1 MRLNWVFRWMCRGGR
16 SLALGLL
23 LGIGASLVG
32 AQTGWPTKPVRIV
45 VPYPP
50 GGAND
55 ILARVV
61 SEKLSTAIGQP
72 VLVDN
77 RPGAGAVVGTEH
89 VVRAAPDGYTFLMA
103 ASGPIVFNPALM
115 NKLSYNPLR
124 DLAPVSIVGSFPLVL
139 GVREDFPARNLKEL
153 IQYTQ
158 ARPNQSAYSHP
169 TASFQLVMEWLKTR
183 TGLQG
188 IHVPYQGS
196 APSVNAV
203 LTGEVQMTLIDT
215 GPIAPMLQAGKV
227 RALAV
232 TSDQRLANYPNVPT
246 LKEQG
251 VDLAVNLWSGLLAP
265 AGTPVPIIARVQAE
279 VARIMAMPDVVDRMN
294 KLDIRPVGG
303 TPAEMAKTIA
313 SEIEL
318 WSGVARANQIT
329 AQ

>member
-1 MRLNWVFRWMCRGGR
+1 MLFHSLRRLVRR
-16 SLALGLL
+16 SLGAALLGLW
-23 LGIGASLVG
+23 AWAPAVW
-32 AQTGWPTKPVRIV
+32 AQTPWPAKPVRIV

-61 SEKLSTAIGQP
+61 SEKLAGALGQP
-72 VLVDN
+72 VLVEN

-115 NKLSYNPLR
+115 SKLSYNPLR
-124 DLAPVSIVGSFPLVL
+124 DLTPVSIVGSFPLVL
-139 GVREDFPARNLKEL
+139 AVRDDFPARNLKEL
-153 IQYTQ
+153 VQHTQ
-158 ARPNQSAYSHP
+158 SNPNQSAYSHP
-169 TASFQLVMEWLKTR
+169 TTSFQLVMELLKTR
-183 TGLQG
+183 TGLKG

-215 GPIAPMLQAGKV
+215 GPITPMLQAGRV

-232 TSDQRLANYPNVPT
+232 TSDQRLANYPMVPT

-251 VDLAVNLWSGLLAP
+251 IDLSVNLWSGLLAP
-265 AGTPVPIIARVQAE
+265 AGTPPAIIQRVQTE
-279 VARIMAMPDVVDRMN
+279 VARIMAMPEVIERMS
-294 KLDIRPVGG
+294 KLDIRPIGG
-303 TPAEMAKTIA
+303 TPADMARTIA
-313 SEIEL
+313 AEIEL
-318 WSGVARANQIT
+318 WTGVARANQIT
-329 AQ
+329 AN

>member
-1 MRLNWVFRWMCRGGR
+1 MLFHSQRRRVRR
-16 SLALGLL
+16 SLSAALLCL
-23 LGIGASLVG
+23 WAWAPAVW
-32 AQTGWPTKPVRIV
+32 AQAPWPAKPVRIV

-61 SEKLSTAIGQP
+61 SEKLAGALGQP
-72 VLVDN
+72 VLVEN

-115 NKLSYNPLR
+115 SKLSYNPLK

-139 GVREDFPARNLKEL
+139 AVRDDFAARNLKEL
-153 IQYTQ
+153 VQYTQ
-158 ARPNQSAYSHP
+158 ANPNQSAYSHP
-169 TASFQLVMEWLKTR
+169 TTSFQLVMEWLKAR
-183 TGLQG
+183 TGLKG

-215 GPIAPMLQAGKV
+215 GPITPMLQAGRV

-232 TSDQRLANYPNVPT
+232 TSDQRLANHPAVPT

-251 VDLAVNLWSGLLAP
+251 IDLSVNLWSGLLAP
-265 AGTPVPIIARVQAE
+265 AGTPPAIIQRVQGE
-279 VARIMAMPDVVDRMN
+279 VARIMAMPDVIERMN
-294 KLDIRPVGG
+294 KLDIRPIGG
-303 TPAEMAKTIA
+303 TPADMARTIA
-313 SEIEL
+313 AEIEL
-318 WSGVARANQIT
+318 WTGVARANQIT
-329 AQ
+329 AN

>member
-23 LGIGASLVG
+23 LGVGVSLVG
-32 AQTGWPTKPVRIV
+32 AQTVWPTKPVRIV

-115 NKLSYNPLR
+115 SKLSYNPLR

-169 TASFQLVMEWLKTR
+169 TTSFQLVMEWLKTR
-183 TGLQG
+183 TGMQG

>member
-16 SLALGLL
+16 SLAIGLL
-23 LGIGASLVG
+23 LGIGASMVG

-115 NKLSYNPLR
+115 SKLSYNPLR

-169 TASFQLVMEWLKTR
+169 TTSFQLVMEWLKTR

-265 AGTPVPIIARVQAE
+265 AGTPAPIIARVQAE

-303 TPAEMAKTIA
+303 TPADMAKTIA

>member
-1 MRLNWVFRWMCRGGR
+1 MAAIFG
-16 SLALGLL
+16 LAVLTP
-23 LGIGASLVG
+23 AAW
-32 AQTGWPTKPVRIV
+32 AQANWPTKPVRIV

-61 SEKLSTAIGQP
+61 SDKLSIAIGQP
-72 VLVDN
+72 VVVEN

-89 VVRAAPDGYTFLMA
+89 VVRSAPDGYTFLMA

-115 NKLSYNPLR
+115 PKLSYNPLR

-139 GVREDFPARNLKEL
+139 AVRDDFPARNLKEL
-153 IQYTQ
+153 VQHTQ
-158 ARPNQSAYSHP
+158 AHPNQSAYSHP
-169 TASFQLVMEWLKTR
+169 TTSFQLVMELLKTR
-183 TGLQG
+183 TGLKG

-215 GPIAPMLQAGKV
+215 GPITPMLQAARV

-232 TSDQRLANYPNVPT
+232 TSEQRLTNYPSLPT

-251 VDLAVNLWSGLLAP
+251 VDLSVNLWSGLLAP
-265 AGTPVPIIARVQAE
+265 AGTPSAVIHRVQVE
-279 VARIMAMPDVVDRMN
+279 VARIMAMPDVIERMN
-294 KLDIRPVGG
+294 KLDIRPLGG
-303 TPAEMAKTIA
+303 TPAEMARTIA
-313 SEIEL
+313 NEIEL

-329 AQ
+329 AN

>member
-1 MRLNWVFRWMCRGGR
+1 
-16 SLALGLL
+16 
-23 LGIGASLVG
+23 
-32 AQTGWPTKPVRIV
+32 
-45 VPYPP
+45 
-50 GGAND
+50 
-55 ILARVV
+55 LARVV

-115 NKLSYNPLR
+115 SKLSYNPLR

-169 TASFQLVMEWLKTR
+169 TTSFQLVMEWLKTR

-265 AGTPVPIIARVQAE
+265 AGTPAPIIARVQAE

-303 TPAEMAKTIA
+303 SPADMAKTIA

>member
-1 MRLNWVFRWMCRGGR
+1 
-16 SLALGLL
+16 
-23 LGIGASLVG
+23 
-32 AQTGWPTKPVRIV
+32 
-45 VPYPP
+45 
-50 GGAND
+50 
-55 ILARVV
+55 
-61 SEKLSTAIGQP
+61 
-72 VLVDN
+72 
-77 RPGAGAVVGTEH
+77 
-89 VVRAAPDGYTFLMA
+89 
-103 ASGPIVFNPALM
+103 
-115 NKLSYNPLR
+115 
-124 DLAPVSIVGSFPLVL
+124 
-139 GVREDFPARNLKEL
+139 
-153 IQYTQ
+153 
-158 ARPNQSAYSHP
+158 
-169 TASFQLVMEWLKTR
+169 
-183 TGLQG
+183 
-188 IHVPYQGS
+188 
-196 APSVNAV
+196 VNAV

-303 TPAEMAKTIA
+303 TPADMAKTIA

>member
-1 MRLNWVFRWMCRGGR
+1 MLIHRPHR
-16 SLALGLL
+16 SLRRSLSVALLGLAAL
-23 LGIGASLVG
+23 APTVW
-32 AQTGWPTKPVRIV
+32 AQANWPAKPVRIV

-61 SEKLSTAIGQP
+61 SEKLSGAIGQP
-72 VLVDN
+72 VVVEN

-89 VVRAAPDGYTFLMA
+89 VVRSAPDGYTFLMA

-115 NKLSYNPLR
+115 PKLSYNPLR

-139 GVREDFPARNLKEL
+139 AVRDDFPARNLKEL
-153 IQYTQ
+153 VQHTQ
-158 ARPNQSAYSHP
+158 ANPNQSAYSHP
-169 TASFQLVMEWLKTR
+169 TTSFQLVMEWLKGR
-183 TGLQG
+183 TGLKG

-215 GPIAPMLQAGKV
+215 GPITPMLQAGRV

-232 TSDQRLANYPNVPT
+232 TSDQRLANHPTVPT
-246 LKEQG
+246 FKEQG
-251 VDLAVNLWSGLLAP
+251 IDLSVNLWSGLLAP
-265 AGTPVPIIARVQAE
+265 AGTPAPILQRMQAE
-279 VARIMAMPDVVDRMN
+279 VARIMAMPDVIERMN
-294 KLDIRPVGG
+294 KLDIRPMGG
-303 TPAEMAKTIA
+303 TPADMARTIA
-313 SEIEL
+313 AEIEL

>member
-1 MRLNWVFRWMCRGGR
+1 MFVHRHIQTARR
-16 SLALGLL
+16 SLALAL
-23 LGIGASLVG
+23 LGLAVMSPVTSW
-32 AQTGWPTKPVRIV
+32 AQAGWPAKPVRIV

-61 SEKLSTAIGQP
+61 SEKLSGAIGQP
-72 VLVDN
+72 VLVEN

-89 VVRAAPDGYTFLMA
+89 VVRSAPDGYTFLMA

-115 NKLSYNPLR
+115 SKLSYNPLR

-139 GVREDFPARNLKEL
+139 AVRDDFPARNIKDLV
-153 IQYTQ
+153 QYTQ
-158 ARPNQSAYSHP
+158 ANPNLSAYSHP
-169 TASFQLVMEWLKTR
+169 TTSFQLVMEWLKTR
-183 TGLQG
+183 TGLKG

-215 GPIAPMLQAGKV
+215 GPIAPMLQAGRV

-232 TSDQRLANYPNVPT
+232 TSDQRLSNYPAVPT

-251 VDLAVNLWSGLLAP
+251 IDLSVSLWSGLLAP
-265 AGTPVPIIARVQAE
+265 AGTPVAIINRVHTE
-279 VARIMAMPDVVDRMN
+279 VARIMAMPDVLERMN
-294 KLDIRPVGG
+294 KLDIRPIGG
-303 TPAEMAKTIA
+303 TPADMARTIA

-329 AQ
+329 AN

>member
-1 MRLNWVFRWMCRGGR
+1 
-16 SLALGLL
+16 
-23 LGIGASLVG
+23 
-32 AQTGWPTKPVRIV
+32 

-169 TASFQLVMEWLKTR
+169 TTSFQLVMEWLKTR
-183 TGLQG
+183 TGMQG

-294 KLDIRPVGG
+294 KLDIRPGG
-303 TPAEMAKTIA
+303 GPPADMAKTIA

>member
-16 SLALGLL
+16 SLAIGLL

-72 VLVDN
+72 VLVEN

-115 NKLSYNPLR
+115 SKLSYNPLR

-169 TASFQLVMEWLKTR
+169 TTSFQLVMEWLKTR

-303 TPAEMAKTIA
+303 TPADMAKTIA

>member
-1 MRLNWVFRWMCRGGR
+1 
-16 SLALGLL
+16 
-23 LGIGASLVG
+23 
-32 AQTGWPTKPVRIV
+32 
-45 VPYPP
+45 
-50 GGAND
+50 
-55 ILARVV
+55 
-61 SEKLSTAIGQP
+61 
-72 VLVDN
+72 
-77 RPGAGAVVGTEH
+77 
-89 VVRAAPDGYTFLMA
+89 
-103 ASGPIVFNPALM
+103 
-115 NKLSYNPLR
+115 
-124 DLAPVSIVGSFPLVL
+124 LVL

-169 TASFQLVMEWLKTR
+169 TTSFQLVMEWLKTR

-265 AGTPVPIIARVQAE
+265 AGTPAPIIARVQAE

-303 TPAEMAKTIA
+303 SPADMAKTIA

>member
-1 MRLNWVFRWMCRGGR
+1 MRLNLVVRWMCRGGR
-16 SLALGLL
+16 SLAIGLL
-23 LGIGASLVG
+23 LGIGASMVG

-115 NKLSYNPLR
+115 SKLSYNPLR

-169 TASFQLVMEWLKTR
+169 TTSFQLVMEWLKTR

-303 TPAEMAKTIA
+303 TPADMAKTIA

>member
-1 MRLNWVFRWMCRGGR
+1 MRLNLMSRWMCRGWR
-16 SLALGLL
+16 SLAIGLL

-32 AQTGWPTKPVRIV
+32 AQTAWPTKPVRIV

-61 SEKLSTAIGQP
+61 SEKLSAAIGQP

-115 NKLSYNPLR
+115 SKLSYNPLR

-169 TASFQLVMEWLKTR
+169 TTSFQLVMEWLKTR

-265 AGTPVPIIARVQAE
+265 VGTPVPIIARVQAE

-303 TPAEMAKTIA
+303 TPADMAKTIA

>member
-1 MRLNWVFRWMCRGGR
+1 MRLNLMSRWMCRGWR
-16 SLALGLL
+16 SLAIGLL

-32 AQTGWPTKPVRIV
+32 AQTAWPTKPVRIV

-61 SEKLSTAIGQP
+61 SEKLSAAIGQP

-115 NKLSYNPLR
+115 SKLSYNPLR

-169 TASFQLVMEWLKTR
+169 TTSFQLVMEWLKTR

-303 TPAEMAKTIA
+303 TPADMAKTIA